1 MENIE
6 TNLHYDVS
14 VIERLAVIYLKEDAF
29 GFITSKESSN
39 KLLELLKNFQHDP
52 HIKALLF
59 HNSPGVFGETNYNN
73 FLNKIL
79 DEKQTDGD
87 FEQPQF
93 CDGNIRFQQI
103 RRLDHYVEFFA
114 TYKKLCFTL
123 ISGDIVTPFFGG
135 SMAMDIRYATADMYF
150 LLAHTKYG
158 LHPSG
163 GLPFFLVNQI
173 GYNKAMELMFSER
186 ITAKEAL
193 ILGLINKIIEDKNP
207 LEAALIEINKII
219 SNRNC
224 TIRKTKELASF
235 SRRGISEYFQL
246 ESIIL
251 NL

>member
-6 TNLHYDVS
+6 TSLHYDVS
-14 VIERLAVIYLKEDAF
+14 VIDRLAIVYLKEDAF
-29 GFITSKESSN
+29 EFITSKESSD
-39 KLLELLKNFQHDP
+39 KLLELLKKFQYDP
-52 HIKALLF
+52 QIKALLF
-59 HNSPGVFGETNYNN
+59 HNNSGVYGEVNYNN
-73 FLNKIL
+73 FLKRVL
-79 DEKQTDGD
+79 DGKQTDSE

-93 CDGNIRFQQI
+93 CDRDIRFQQI
-103 RRLDHYVEFFA
+103 RRLDNYVEFLA

-150 LLAHTKYG
+150 SLAHTKYG

-193 ILGLINKIIEDKNP
+193 ILGLINNIIEDKNP
-207 LEAALIEINKII
+207 LEIALKEINKII
-219 SNRNC
+219 SNRSC

-235 SRRGISEYFQL
+235 SRGGDF
-246 ESIIL
+246 
-251 NL
+251 